1 MNIQAKINEEIGGCI
16 ERVSYVNDENSY
28 CILQLKICGQK
39 SLITA
44 VGNIPCPTPGEEL
57 LLKGNWVNHPRFGR
71 QFSFQEYQSISPST
85 LKGIERYLGSGLIR
99 GIGPVTA
106 KSLVATFGRKTL
118 DIIEETPERLLEIS
132 GMGPKKLSMIT
143 EAWDI
148 QKEIRQIMLFLQSN
162 GLPPSLALKIYQK
175 YGQDAIDVVKKNPYC
190 LALELKGVG
199 FKTADKI
206 ALQLGYP
213 LDSPHRAMAAILYF
227 LEEKCARDGHTFIQ
241 RLSLEKEITS
251 ELDIS
256 QANLEIAFLS
266 LKESKH
272 IVIED
277 DIICRH
283 AYPEPLK
290 QPLKECRGNVYLS
303 RLFRAEKNT
312 ADRIKKLVSAS
323 LQSSFIKPAEALEH
337 IYKEMR
343 ITLADKQVEAVEA
356 SLKQKTLVITGGP
369 GTGKTTLV
377 RAIVL
382 IMNKMNRVVKLAAP
396 TGRASQRLSQAAGKK
411 AVTIHRLLEYSFANG
426 GFQRNR
432 YNPVKCD
439 CLIIDEAS
447 MMDISLMASLL
458 NAMPD
463 SASLILVGDINQL
476 PSVGP
481 GSVLRDIIAS
491 NICRVIE
498 LDIIFRQAKK
508 SLVVLNAHRINQ
520 GMFPV
525 LPKDAEGLREFYFIE
540 KEDDEGVVR
549 IISELVTR
557 RIPVR
562 FHFHPVNDI
571 QVLTPMHRGL
581 TGSINLNSKLQ
592 SLLNNAK
599 INIKHYGIKYGLNDK
614 VMQIVNNYDADV
626 FNGDIGRISNI
637 NLELGEITVKFS
649 RRQVIYNI
657 NEIDQLQL
665 AYAVSVHKSQGSEYP
680 CIVMPILTKH
690 FMLLQRNL
698 LYTAITRAKKLVV
711 LVGTKKAMSMAI
723 KNNKMLKRNSMLI
736 YRLNEDIA
744 K

>member
-1 MNIQAKINEEIGGCI
+1 MSEANINEEMGGCI

-28 CILQLKICGQK
+28 CILQLKIRGQK

-57 LLKGNWVNHPRFGR
+57 RLKGKWVNHPRFGR

-99 GIGPVTA
+99 GIGPVAA
-106 KSLVATFGRKTL
+106 KSLVAVFGRKTL
-118 DIIEETPERLLEIS
+118 DIIEKTPERLLEIP
-132 GMGPKKLSMIT
+132 GIGPKKISMIT
-143 EAWDI
+143 EAWGT

-162 GLPPSLALKIYQK
+162 GLPPSLASKIYQK
-175 YGQDAIDVVKKNPYC
+175 YGQDAIDVIKKNPYC

-206 ALQLGYP
+206 GLQLGYP
-213 LDSPHRAMAAILYF
+213 LDSQHRAMAAILYF
-227 LEEKCARDGHTFIQ
+227 LEEECARDGHTFLR
-241 RLSLEKEITS
+241 RLSLEKKIIS

-256 QANLEIAFLS
+256 QTNIETAFLS
-266 LKESKH
+266 LKESRH

-277 DIICRH
+277 EMMCGQL
-283 AYPEPLK
+283 E
-290 QPLKECRGNVYLS
+290 QPAEECGENVYLS

-369 GTGKTTLV
+369 GTGKTTLI
-377 RAIVL
+377 RAVVL

-426 GFQRNR
+426 GFQRNH
-432 YNPVKCD
+432 YNPLKCD

-458 NAMPD
+458 NAIPD
-463 SASLILVGDINQL
+463 FASLILVGDISQL

-498 LDIIFRQAKK
+498 LDVIFRQAKK

-525 LPKDAEGLREFYFIE
+525 LPKDDEGLRDFYFIE
-540 KEDDEGVVR
+540 KEDDEDVVK
-549 IISELVTR
+549 IILELVTS

-571 QVLTPMHRGL
+571 QVLTPVHRGL
-581 TGSINLNSKLQ
+581 TGSINLNSRLQ
-592 SLLNNAK
+592 SSLNNAK
-599 INIKHYGIKYGLNDK
+599 INIKHYGVKYGLNDK
-614 VMQIVNNYDADV
+614 VMQLVNNYDADV
-626 FNGDIGRISNI
+626 FNGDVGRISNI
-637 NLELGEITVKFS
+637 DLELGEITVKFS
-649 RRQVIYNI
+649 YRQVIYNV
-657 NEIDQLQL
+657 NELDQLQL

>member
-1 MNIQAKINEEIGGCI
+1 MNIQVKNNEEIGGCI
-16 ERVSYVNDENSY
+16 ERISYVNDDNSY
-28 CILQLKICGQK
+28 CILQLKISGQK

-44 VGNIPCPTPGEEL
+44 VGNIPYPTPGEEL
-57 LLKGNWVNHPRFGR
+57 LLKGDWINHPRFGR

-99 GIGPVTA
+99 GIGPVMA

-118 DIIEETPERLLEIS
+118 DVIEETPKRLLEIS
-132 GMGPKKLSMIT
+132 GIGQKKLSTIK
-143 EAWDI
+143 EAWDT
-148 QKEIRQIMLFLQSN
+148 QKEIRHVMLFLRSN
-162 GLPPSLALKIYQK
+162 GLPPSLASKIYQK
-175 YGQDAIDVVKKNPYC
+175 YGHDAIDVVKKNPYC

-213 LDSPHRAMAAILYF
+213 LDSPNRAMGAILYF
-227 LEEKCARDGHTFIQ
+227 LEEECARDGHTFIR
-241 RLSLEKEITS
+241 RLSLEKEIIS
-251 ELDIS
+251 QLDIS
-256 QANLEIAFLS
+256 LANLEIAFLS

-272 IVIED
+272 ITIQN
-277 DIICRH
+277 DIISKLV
-283 AYPEPLK
+283 YSEPLK
-290 QPLKECRGNVYLS
+290 QPAKKCMENVYLS

-312 ADRIKKLVSAS
+312 ADRIKKLVSVS
-323 LQSSFIKPAEALEH
+323 SQTSFIKSAEALEH
-337 IYKEMR
+337 IYKEMH
-343 ITLADKQVEAVEA
+343 ITLADKQIEAIEA
-356 SLKQKTLVITGGP
+356 SLQQKMLVITGGP

-382 IMNKMNRVVKLAAP
+382 IMNKINRVVKLAAP
-396 TGRASQRLSQAAGKK
+396 TGRASQRLSQATWEK

-439 CLIIDEAS
+439 CLIIDEVS

-458 NAMPD
+458 NALPD

-481 GSVLRDIIAS
+481 GYVLGDIIAS

-508 SLVVLNAHRINQ
+508 SLVVLNAHRINK
-520 GMFPV
+520 GMFPI
-525 LPKDAEGLREFYFIE
+525 LPKDDEGLREFYFIE
-540 KEDDEGVVR
+540 KEDDEEVVR
-549 IISELVTR
+549 IISELVTK
-557 RIPVR
+557 RIPAR

-581 TGSINLNSKLQ
+581 TGSINLNAKLQ
-592 SLLNNAK
+592 SSLNNAK
-599 INIKHYGIKYGLNDK
+599 ININHYGIKYGLNDK
-614 VMQIVNNYDADV
+614 VMQLVNNYDADV

-637 NLELGEITVKFS
+637 NLELGEITVSFL
-649 RRQVIYNI
+649 RRKVTYNI
-657 NEIDQLQL
+657 NELDQLQL
-665 AYAVSVHKSQGSEYP
+665 AYAFSVHKSQGSEYP
-680 CIVMPILTKH
+680 CVVMPILTKH

-698 LYTAITRAKKLVV
+698 LYTAITRAQKLVV
-711 LVGTKKAMSMAI
+711 LVGTKKAVAMAI
-723 KNNKMLKRNSMLI
+723 KNNKMIERNSMLI
-736 YRLNEDIA
+736 YRLNEDVA